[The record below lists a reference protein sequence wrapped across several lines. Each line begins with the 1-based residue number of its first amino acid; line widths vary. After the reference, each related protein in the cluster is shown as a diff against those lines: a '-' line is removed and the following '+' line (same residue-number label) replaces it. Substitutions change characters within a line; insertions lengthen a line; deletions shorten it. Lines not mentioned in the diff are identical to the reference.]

1 MGKPITERAIH
12 VYTCL
17 SDPTRK
23 CVALIDGWPMIF
35 KGDTPLHA
43 KRVAD
48 DWRRDAIRNDKALS
62 KAKKAQLLGEDV
74 Q

>member
-1 MGKPITERAIH
+1 MGVPITEREIH

-23 CVALIDGWPMIF
+23 CVAMIENWPMVF
-35 KGDTPLHA
+35 KGETPMKA
-43 KRVAD
+43 RRNAD
-48 DWRRDAIRNDKALS
+48 DWRREAVRNDKAMS
-62 KAKKAQLLGEDV
+62 RAKKAQLLGEDG